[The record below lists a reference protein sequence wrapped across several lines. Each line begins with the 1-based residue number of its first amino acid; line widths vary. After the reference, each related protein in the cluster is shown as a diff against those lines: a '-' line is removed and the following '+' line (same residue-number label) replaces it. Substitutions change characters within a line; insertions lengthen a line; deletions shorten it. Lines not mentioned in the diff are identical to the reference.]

1 LWIKKR
7 GINLLLFNEVD
18 NIISSFKILTKI
30 FRSEMLYTPIKFR
43 NVELK
48 NRWVMSPMCMYSCE
62 NGLAN
67 DFHFVHYGSRS
78 QGGTGLIMVEAT
90 GVEPHGRIT
99 NHCMGI
105 WNEEQAEKLQKIV
118 EFVHK
123 NSDSKIGIQIAHAG
137 RKGSTWNNIQI
148 PVEEGWETVAPSPIP
163 YHPTERIPH
172 VLTSEEIQE
181 QVQNFKEAARR
192 AVKAG
197 FNVIEIHG
205 AHGYLVHQF
214 LSPLSNIRTDE
225 YGGSFENRIR
235 FLIEIVD
242 AVNEELNENVAL
254 FVRISG
260 TEYAENGWDIKE
272 SVELAKI
279 LKNHQVDLVDVSS
292 GGNIH
297 GVKIPLFDGYQVPL
311 SSQVKNEAEIKT
323 GAVGLIK
330 KVSHA
335 EEILEKGDADLIFI
349 AREIL
354 RNPYIAVQ
362 GSFEMGEECFFPHQY
377 LRAKIST

>member
-1 LWIKKR
+1 
-7 GINLLLFNEVD
+7 
-18 NIISSFKILTKI
+18 
-30 FRSEMLYTPIKFR
+30 
-43 NVELK
+43 
-48 NRWVMSPMCMYSCE
+48 MCMYSCE

-90 GVEPHGRIT
+90 GVEPRGRIT

-105 WNEEQAEKLQKIV
+105 WNDEQAEELKKIV
-118 EFVHK
+118 DFVH
-123 NSDSKIGIQIAHAG
+123 SRSESKIGIQLAHAG
-137 RKGSTWNNIQI
+137 RKGSTWNNLQI

-172 VLTSEEIQE
+172 VLTADEIKE
-181 QVQNFKEAARR
+181 QVQNFKEAAKR

-197 FNVIEIHG
+197 FDMIEIHG
-205 AHGYLVHQF
+205 AHGYLIHQF

-235 FLIEIVD
+235 FLLEIVD
-242 AVNEELNENVAL
+242 AVNEELDENTAL

-260 TEYAENGWDIKE
+260 TEYAENGWNIND
-272 SVELAKI
+272 SVKLAKV
-279 LKNHQVDLVDVSS
+279 LKEHSVDLVDVSS

-297 GVKIPLFDGYQVPL
+297 GAKIAVFDGYQVPF
-311 SSQVKNEAEIKT
+311 SSQIRKEAGVKT
-323 GAVGLIK
+323 GTVGLITR
-330 KVSHA
+330 VEQA
-335 EEILEKGDADLIFI
+335 EEILEKGDADLIFV

-362 GSFEMGEECFFPHQY
+362 GSFEMKEDCFFPHQY
-377 LRAKIST
+377 TRAKISS

>member
-1 LWIKKR
+1 
-7 GINLLLFNEVD
+7 
-18 NIISSFKILTKI
+18 
-30 FRSEMLYTPIKFR
+30 MLYTPIKFR

-67 DFHFVHYGSRS
+67 DFHFVHYGSRA

-90 GVEPHGRIT
+90 GVEPRGRIT

-105 WNEEQAEKLQKIV
+105 WNDEQAGKLQKIV

-137 RKGSTWNNIQI
+137 RKGSTWENKQI
-148 PVEEGWETVAPSPIP
+148 SLEEGWETIAPSPIP
-163 YHPTERIPH
+163 YHPSERIPH
-172 VLTSEEIQE
+172 ALSVEEIKDM
-181 QVQNFKEAARR
+181 VQNFKDAAKR
-192 AVKAG
+192 AVDAG
-197 FNVIEIHG
+197 FDVIEIHG

-225 YGGSFENRIR
+225 YGGIFENRIR
-235 FLIEIVD
+235 FLLEIVD

-260 TEYAENGWDIKE
+260 TEYAENGWNIED
-272 SVELAKI
+272 SVKLAKE
-279 LKNHQVDLVDVSS
+279 LKNHSVDLVDVSS

-297 GVKIPLFDGYQVPL
+297 GAKISVFDGYQVPF
-311 SSQVKNEAEIKT
+311 SSQVRNEAEIRT
-323 GAVGLIK
+323 GAVGLIT
-330 KVSHA
+330 KVEQA
-335 EEILEKGDADLIFI
+335 EEILQKGDADLIFV

-362 GSFEMGEECFFPHQY
+362 GSFEMKEDSFFPHQY
-377 LRAKIST
+377 LRAKISS

>member
-1 LWIKKR
+1 
-7 GINLLLFNEVD
+7 
-18 NIISSFKILTKI
+18 
-30 FRSEMLYTPIKFR
+30 MLYTPIKFR
-43 NVELK
+43 NIELK
-48 NRWVMSPMCMYSCE
+48 NRWVMSPMCMYSCD

-78 QGGTGLIMVEAT
+78 QGGTGLVMVEAT
-90 GVEPHGRIT
+90 GVEPRGRIT

-105 WNEEQAEKLQKIV
+105 WNDQQAGELKKIV
-118 EFVHK
+118 DFVH
-123 NSDSKIGIQIAHAG
+123 SRSESKIGIQLAHAG
-137 RKGSTWNNIQI
+137 RKGSTWNNLQI

-172 VLTSEEIQE
+172 VLTADEIKE
-181 QVQNFKEAARR
+181 QVRNFKEAAKR

-197 FNVIEIHG
+197 FDVIEIHG
-205 AHGYLVHQF
+205 AHGYLIHQF

-235 FLIEIVD
+235 FLLEIVD
-242 AVNEELNENVAL
+242 AVNEELDEDTAL

-260 TEYAENGWDIKE
+260 TEYAENGWDIND
-272 SVELAKI
+272 SVKLAEI
-279 LKNHQVDLVDVSS
+279 LQEHSVDLIDVSS

-297 GVKIPLFDGYQVPL
+297 GAKISVFDGYQVPF
-311 SSQVKNEAEIKT
+311 SSQIRKESGVKT
-323 GAVGLIK
+323 GAVGLITR
-330 KVSHA
+330 VEQA
-335 EEILEKGDADLIFI
+335 EEILAKGDADLIFV

-362 GSFEMGEECFFPHQY
+362 GSFEMKEECFFPHQY
-377 LRAKIST
+377 TRAKISS

>member
-1 LWIKKR
+1 
-7 GINLLLFNEVD
+7 
-18 NIISSFKILTKI
+18 
-30 FRSEMLYTPIKFR
+30 MLYTPIKFR

-62 NGLAN
+62 NGMAN

-90 GVEPHGRIT
+90 GVEPRGRIT

-105 WNEEQAEKLQKIV
+105 WNDHQAEELKKIV
-118 EFVHK
+118 DFVH
-123 NSDSKIGIQIAHAG
+123 SRSESKIGIQLAHAG

-148 PVEEGWETVAPSPIP
+148 PVEEGWETVAPSSIP
-163 YHPTERIPH
+163 YHPSERIPH
-172 VLTSEEIQE
+172 PLTVGEIRE
-181 QVQNFKEAARR
+181 QVQNFKDAAQR

-197 FNVIEIHG
+197 FDIIEIHG
-205 AHGYLVHQF
+205 AHGYLIHQF

-225 YGGSFENRIR
+225 YGGSFENRVR

-242 AVNEELNENVAL
+242 AVNEVLNEDTAL

-260 TEYAENGWDIKE
+260 TEYAENGWNIDD
-272 SVELAKI
+272 SVELAKV
-279 LKNHQVDLVDVSS
+279 LKEHSVDLVDVSS

-297 GVKIPLFDGYQVPL
+297 GAKIPVFDGYQVPF
-311 SSQVKNEAEIKT
+311 SSQVRKETGVRT
-323 GAVGLIK
+323 GAVGLIT
-330 KVSHA
+330 KVEQA
-335 EEILEKGDADLIFI
+335 EEILEKEDADLIFI

-362 GSFEMGEECFFPHQY
+362 GSFEMKADCFFPHQY
-377 LRAKIST
+377 TRAKISS

>member
-1 LWIKKR
+1 
-7 GINLLLFNEVD
+7 
-18 NIISSFKILTKI
+18 
-30 FRSEMLYTPIKFR
+30 MLYTPIKFR

-62 NGLAN
+62 NGIAN

-78 QGGTGLIMVEAT
+78 QGGTGLIVVEAT
-90 GVEPHGRIT
+90 GVEPRGRIT

-105 WNEEQAEKLQKIV
+105 WNDDQAENLQKIV
-118 EFVHK
+118 AFVHR
-123 NSDSKIGIQIAHAG
+123 NSESKIGIQLAHAG
-137 RKGSTWNNIQI
+137 RKGSTWNNLQI
-148 PVEEGWETVAPSPIP
+148 PVEEGWETIAPSSIP
-163 YHPTERIPH
+163 YHPSERIPH
-172 VLTSEEIQE
+172 ALSIVEIKE
-181 QVQNFKEAARR
+181 QILNFKEAARR

-197 FNVIEIHG
+197 FDVIEIHG
-205 AHGYLVHQF
+205 AHGYLIHQF

-242 AVNEELNENVAL
+242 AVNEELNENTAL

-260 TEYAENGWDIKE
+260 TEYAEYGWDIE
-272 SVELAKI
+272 SSVALAKI
-279 LKNHQVDLVDVSS
+279 LKEHAVDLVDVSS

-297 GVKIPLFDGYQVPL
+297 GAKIPVFDGYQVPF
-311 SSQVKNEAEIKT
+311 SSRIKNEAAVKT
-323 GAVGLIK
+323 GAVGLITG
-330 KVSHA
+330 VEQA
-335 EEILEKGDADLIFI
+335 EEILQNGDADLIFV

-362 GSFEMGEECFFPHQY
+362 GSFEMKEDCFFPHQY
-377 LRAKIST
+377 TRAKLSS

>member
-1 LWIKKR
+1 
-7 GINLLLFNEVD
+7 
-18 NIISSFKILTKI
+18 
-30 FRSEMLYTPIKFR
+30 MLYTPVKFR
-43 NVELK
+43 NIELK

-90 GVEPHGRIT
+90 GVEPRGRIT

-105 WNEEQAEKLQKIV
+105 WNDEQAEELKKIV
-118 EFVHK
+118 DFVH
-123 NSDSKIGIQIAHAG
+123 SRSESKIEIQLAHAG
-137 RKGSTWNNIQI
+137 RKGSTWNNLQI

-172 VLTSEEIQE
+172 VLTADEIKE
-181 QVQNFKEAARR
+181 QVQNFKEAAKR

-197 FNVIEIHG
+197 FDMIEIHG
-205 AHGYLVHQF
+205 AHGYLIHQF

-235 FLIEIVD
+235 FLLEIVD
-242 AVNEELNENVAL
+242 AVNLELDENTAL

-260 TEYAENGWDIKE
+260 TEYAENGWNIND
-272 SVELAKI
+272 SVKLAKV
-279 LKNHQVDLVDVSS
+279 LKEHSVDLVDVSS

-297 GVKIPLFDGYQVPL
+297 GAKIAVFDGYQVPF
-311 SSQVKNEAEIKT
+311 SSQIRKEAGVKT
-323 GAVGLIK
+323 GTVGLITR
-330 KVSHA
+330 VEQA
-335 EEILEKGDADLIFI
+335 EEILEKGDADLIFV

-362 GSFEMGEECFFPHQY
+362 GSFEMKEDCFFPHQY
-377 LRAKIST
+377 TRAKISS

>member
-1 LWIKKR
+1 
-7 GINLLLFNEVD
+7 
-18 NIISSFKILTKI
+18 
-30 FRSEMLYTPIKFR
+30 MLYTPIKFR

-62 NGLAN
+62 NGLPD

-78 QGGTGLIMVEAT
+78 QGGTGLLIVEAS
-90 GVEPHGRIT
+90 GVEPRGRIT

-105 WNEEQAEKLQKIV
+105 WNEEQAQQLQRIV
-118 EFVHK
+118 QFVHQ
-123 NSDSKIGIQIAHAG
+123 NSESKIGIQLSHAG
-137 RKGSTWNNIQI
+137 RKGSTWNNVQI
-148 PVEEGWETVAPSPIP
+148 SVEEGWETVAPSPVP
-163 YHPTERIPH
+163 YHPEERIPH
-172 VLTSEEIQE
+172 VLTAGEIRE
-181 QVQNFKEAARR
+181 QVQYFKEAAAR

-197 FNVIEIHG
+197 FDVIEIHA
-205 AHGYLVHQF
+205 AHGYLIHQF

-235 FLIEIVD
+235 FLTEIVD

-260 TEYAENGWDIKE
+260 TEYAENGWDIKD

-279 LKNHQVDLVDVSS
+279 LKDHAVDLVDVSS

-297 GVKIPLFDGYQVPL
+297 GAKIPVYEGYQVPF
-311 SSQVKNEAEIKT
+311 SAQVKNEAQVKT
-323 GAVGLIK
+323 GAVGLITK
-330 KVSHA
+330 TEQA
-335 EEILEKGDADLIFI
+335 EEILQKGEADLIFI

-354 RNPYIAVQ
+354 RNPYMAVQ
-362 GSFEMGEECFFPHQY
+362 GSFEMKEDCFFPHQY
-377 LRAKIST
+377 LRAKISS